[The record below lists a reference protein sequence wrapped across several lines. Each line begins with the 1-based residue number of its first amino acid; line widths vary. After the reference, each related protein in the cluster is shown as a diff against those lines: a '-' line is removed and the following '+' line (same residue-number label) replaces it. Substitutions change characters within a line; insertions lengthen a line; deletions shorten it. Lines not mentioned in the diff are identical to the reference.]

1 MRFPAL
7 LFSLIIT
14 TAAAQGVPDCAYG
27 SIPTPRTALFDWHTT
42 LLDTTY
48 YLPSDYAPDD
58 LVSIGFDGT
67 QHAEAQYLVRSVII
81 DDLVRLMDAAR
92 AAGVPLAIQSAYR
105 SYDYQVDTFQYWVD
119 TIGEQEALLTSARAG
134 HSEHQLGTVVDFRSL
149 DGPAAWDLADWA
161 QTPAG
166 AWLMEHAHEY
176 GFVLSYPA
184 GKEHLTCYSYE
195 PWHYRYVGQQ
205 MAADVR
211 ASELTMREY
220 LWRLHVQAGELP

>member
-1 MRFPAL
+1 MRIPTL
-7 LFSLIIT
+7 LLSLLLT
-14 TAAAQGVPDCAYG
+14 TAAAQGVPACEYG
-27 SIPTPRTALFDWHTT
+27 SILTPRTSLFDWRTT

-58 LVSIGFDGT
+58 LVAVGFDGT
-67 QHAEAQYLVRSVII
+67 DTAETQYSVRAVLK
-81 DDLVRLMDAAR
+81 DDLLRMMDGAR

-105 SYDYQVDTFQYWVD
+105 SYAYQVDTFQYWVD
-119 TIGEQEALLTSARAG
+119 TLGESEALLTSARAG

-161 QTPAG
+161 DTPAG
-166 AWLMEHAHEY
+166 AWVMERAHEY

-195 PWHYRYVGQQ
+195 PWHYRYVGVE

-211 ASELTMREY
+211 ASGLTLREY
-220 LWRLHVQAGELP
+220 LWRLHTQAGEV